1 MNIKHRDIASRLFTK
16 PAYTVPLKLD
26 QASESRTHRVLPTK
40 QQAMVLQIYQCGL
53 AAFAIFLL
61 RRLYTFSKLS
71 TRPPNFPPG
80 PATLPF
86 IGNLHQI
93 PTSRPQFKFSDYAR
107 QFGAIVGLKL
117 GCQSMIV
124 LNTWQAVRDLVEQKG
139 AIYSSR
145 PHIPIVDIVTPGN
158 LNPALSV
165 YGDTWR
171 RQRKM
176 LVELLGGEKTDG
188 MKPVQDAESTQMLY
202 DIMNDPAHFENHVLR
217 SFGAVILATVYG
229 QRGKTLEKGGKL
241 DTFFTIEEDW
251 SEAVAPAKYPPT
263 NSFPFLH
270 HVPEWMTPWK
280 GWKSRA
286 LRIKETQNG
295 LYKGL
300 LRETKERLKEGKGT
314 KSFIAQCLEVQD
326 KEWYD
331 DTYLAYFGGV
341 LLEGGAETSAST
353 TMTFIMTMAG
363 NPDVLKKA
371 QEEVD
376 QVIGRSRLP
385 GKDDTGSLPFIRAC
399 MLEINRWR
407 PVTVLALPH
416 SSIADDTY
424 GSYSIPKDS
433 DVIINAWQINHEP
446 SFYDNPDT
454 FNPERYLDNEYGAQ
468 SSIDPATYERRRINY
483 TFGAGRRVCPGQRFA
498 ENTMIMHFAKLVW
511 AFDIKAMGKLPLDSL
526 DGWTDGIMTRPKDFK
541 NVKMALRDEG
551 RRPVIESAWLEAD
564 EFLREFE

>member
-1 MNIKHRDIASRLFTK
+1 MAL
-16 PAYTVPLKLD
+16 
-26 QASESRTHRVLPTK
+26 E
-40 QQAMVLQIYQCGL
+40 IYQLGL
-53 AAFAIFLL
+53 AGIAILVFL
-61 RRLYTFSKLS
+61 RLYQFSKLS

-80 PATLPF
+80 PKTLPF
-86 IGNLHQI
+86 LGNLHLL
-93 PTSRPQFKFSDYAR
+93 PTERVQFKLSEYAH

-117 GCQSMIV
+117 GCQPMIV
-124 LNTWQAVRDLVEQKG
+124 LNTWQVVRDLIEQKG

-145 PHIPIVDIVTPGN
+145 PHIPVVDIVVPNN

-176 LVELLGGEKTDG
+176 LVELLGGDRSDSI
-188 MKPVQDAESTQMLY
+188 KPVQDAESTQMLF
-202 DIMNDPAHFENHVLR
+202 DLMNDTSHFEKHVLR

-241 DTFFTIEEDW
+241 DTFFTIEEEW
-251 SEAVAPAKYPPT
+251 AEAIGPSKYPPT

-270 HVPEWMTPWK
+270 YVPEWMTPWK

-286 LRIKETQNG
+286 LRIKEIQGG

-300 LRETKERLKEGKGT
+300 LRETKERLKEGKGA
-314 KSFIAQCLEVQD
+314 KSFLAQCVEVQD

-331 DTYLAYFGGV
+331 DTYLAYFGGL
-341 LLEGGAETSAST
+341 LLEGGAETSSST

-376 QVIGRSRLP
+376 RVIGRTRLP
-385 GKDDTGSLPFIRAC
+385 GKDDTGCLPFIRAC
-399 MLEINRWR
+399 MLEITRWR
-407 PVTVLALPH
+407 PVTVLAIPH

-424 GSYSIPKDS
+424 GSYNIPKDS

-446 SFYDNPDT
+446 SFYNDPGT
-454 FNPERYLDNEYGAQ
+454 FNPERYLDNEYGAKL
-468 SSIDPATYERRRINY
+468 SIDPATYERRRINY

-498 ENTMIMHFAKLVW
+498 ENTLLMHFAKLVW
-511 AFDIKAMGKLPLDSL
+511 AFDITATGKLPLDSW
-526 DGWTDGIMTRPKDFK
+526 DDWTDGILTRPKNFG

-551 RRPVIESAWLEAD
+551 RRSVIESAWLEAD
-564 EFLREFE
+564 EFLQQFE